1 MSGRSAFLGLLVAAT
16 FIPPV
21 VVLAVAAGGVGVL
34 PPLFVAL
41 TLLITLSL
49 GHVPATLHLVAS
61 DPEARRHL
69 ASRPGVRIG
78 VPLAF
83 VLAMPL
89 TMALVSE
96 AGASF
101 LLLAFLAYQMWH
113 FGRQNLGVL
122 AFAAIAARS
131 APLSSAERATMNAAT
146 VAGMLS
152 VTNPAVFSV
161 QGFKLEPLL
170 TWFPP
175 LRSAVTA
182 VHGIGFVFYVVLIVA
197 VIAVWMRRRPQ
208 RSVPETMLYLGS
220 LVFFVPVYLS
230 TAPLVAFWSYG
241 TAHAMQYLLFLGY
254 HATGWS
260 YGLGRNPPRRWPWG
274 VLGLASLVI
283 FAVSVHLLL
292 SAQQS
297 LAAPVGA
304 AIDSATEW
312 LGNGPLSNR
321 AVVRA
326 GLGVALGVTLAH
338 FWLDQHLW
346 RLRDPSRRA
355 WVRDRYAFLFSREAP
370 AAACE
375 AQGTTA
381 VSPTG

>member
-1 MSGRSAFLGLLVAAT
+1 
-16 FIPPV
+16 
-21 VVLAVAAGGVGVL
+21 
-34 PPLFVAL
+34 
-41 TLLITLSL
+41 
-49 GHVPATLHLVAS
+49 
-61 DPEARRHL
+61 
-69 ASRPGVRIG
+69 
-78 VPLAF
+78 
-83 VLAMPL
+83 
-89 TMALVSE
+89 
-96 AGASF
+96 
-101 LLLAFLAYQMWH
+101 
-113 FGRQNLGVL
+113 
-122 AFAAIAARS
+122 
-131 APLSSAERATMNAAT
+131 
-146 VAGMLS
+146 
-152 VTNPAVFSV
+152 
-161 QGFKLEPLL
+161 
-170 TWFPP
+170 
-175 LRSAVTA
+175 
-182 VHGIGFVFYVVLIVA
+182 
-197 VIAVWMRRRPQ
+197 
-208 RSVPETMLYLGS
+208 
-220 LVFFVPVYLS
+220 
-230 TAPLVAFWSYG
+230 
-241 TAHAMQYLLFLGY
+241 MQYLLFLGY

-260 YGLGRNPPRRWPWG
+260 YGLGRNPTRRWPWG

-355 WVRDRYAFLFSREAP
+355 WVRDRYAFLYASEAP

-375 AQGTTA
+375 AQRTPA